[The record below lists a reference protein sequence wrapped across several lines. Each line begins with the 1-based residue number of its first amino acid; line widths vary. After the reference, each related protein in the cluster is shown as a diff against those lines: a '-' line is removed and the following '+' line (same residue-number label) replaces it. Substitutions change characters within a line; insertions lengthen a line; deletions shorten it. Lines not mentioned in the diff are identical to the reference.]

1 MELSAWER
9 GRKSGNPGEIAKVLV
24 ALTLQ
29 LACREGSVGH
39 SEANTSGREPEQRC
53 RDLGA
58 GCYCAEALDFAGPV
72 PASTFFG
79 PPDSRSKECTQV
91 PPPPWRPVFL
101 RLGGEGV
108 VPGGRP
114 GPPPV
119 PAGATLRH
127 VLRET
132 GSGGADHVTNHL
144 LTDGSGGTL
153 DLTHK
158 TICFRAYIHYSEDHP
173 PPGNLK
179 IARLGDASRGMAWQS
194 GWGGHLES
202 SRSGSGYDHPPQI
215 AFTADFDADGS
226 IDVDCPLHVDSTAGD
241 LLVFRDCQSHWCRY
255 EICADHSAST
265 PPAVR
270 GRWLQIGGPGDALV
284 GPATG
289 PWCTY
294 DVPTVEGIAVFGQM
308 MLMDLHGE
316 QVARSTSD
324 GFRHLSHGIVT
335 VTPFDPSFWPGPA
348 REFEGCDGF
357 GGDRDD
363 DSICDDRDPSLP

>member
-1 MELSAWER
+1 MER
-9 GRKSGNPGEIAKVLV
+9 VQDVGTRIAKLLV

-39 SEANTSGREPEQRC
+39 SETNVPGREPEQRC

-72 PASTFFG
+72 PASTFFDS
-79 PPDSRSKECTQV
+79 PDSRSKECTQV
-91 PPPPWRPVFL
+91 PPPPWRPVYL

-153 DLTHK
+153 DLTQK

-173 PPGNLK
+173 PPGNVK
-179 IARLGDASRGMAWQS
+179 IARLGDASKGMAWQS
-194 GWGGHLES
+194 GWGGHLET

-215 AFTADFDADGS
+215 GFTADFDADGS
-226 IDVDCPLHVDSTAGD
+226 VDVDCPLDVASTGD

-255 EICADHSAST
+255 EICADHSASS

-270 GRWLQIGGPGDALV
+270 GRWLQIGGPRRSGRTRHGSVVHVRRSHRRTDRSVRPDDVHGAPRGAGGGIHERRVPGSLPRDHHRDAL
-284 GPATG
+284 
-289 PWCTY
+289 
-294 DVPTVEGIAVFGQM
+294 
-308 MLMDLHGE
+308 
-316 QVARSTSD
+316 RSELLAGS
-324 GFRHLSHGIVT
+324 R
-335 VTPFDPSFWPGPA
+335 A
-348 REFEGCDGF
+348 
-357 GGDRDD
+357 
-363 DSICDDRDPSLP
+363 